1 MRPCTQAEV
10 AVRLDDAEAHLD
22 ELVLVWEESGIRAGV
37 TAVTMRCFNEVEEL
51 ELMLQRGLEQLSAEE
66 QATLVLHAALESNSG
81 SKTKEAFLRLKN
93 ATAEAKQASIGLTVE
108 LREAIR
114 GTEAAVEKRFAQL
127 MAEWEEALRR
137 QEELREAERQ
147 QRCAEVEVQL
157 LEMAVEFE
165 AGLCELLEL
174 PYRFA
179 SVVVRNGLDTQST
192 TPKPL
197 TGYTPSMGVT
207 FADDN
212 SVSMLHQGHAGQHR
226 AQAGLRVGDV
236 VLEVEHEPLYGER
249 VATRL
254 TELDKHEYALTV
266 ARPRVTVQ
274 RHAADAIQLPS
285 GEHSGWVHL
294 VRATTDVR
302 MTALHPS
309 RKCWL
314 VLDKIELTLHEEK
327 VRGGERTVTTHSLS
341 GAALRVAPG
350 ARKGG
355 AAAAKKRAKD
365 QRGADR
371 NEPGAVNYALIHGNS
386 EENVGF
392 AKKAKLKQNAV
403 MAEMTERGLH
413 VFRVTWPGGEGG
425 VKHQLVCGAPTLAER
440 DAWAAALEG
449 TLKKLAE
456 AAPLKGYL
464 LKRRGRNGGIKL
476 GWNKRWFELLQAR
489 EGSDG
494 TKQLPSLKYYE
505 DQKADTPKGVVVLS
519 QDALLLSSDTFSY
532 KDQKHIL
539 AVTCKGELDARP
551 ITTILAAGST
561 AELDKWHAALQRAI
575 RGFRPESEKALAGAD
590 KEETALLQKTA
601 AQLHLQLDYLG
612 VKVDKACDD
621 KRKLVSLLLH
631 QKQLNAIAR
640 AATPEARGELMH
652 RIKRDEQRLMARTVD
667 ELHALLSYM
676 EVDVPAELTDKERL
690 VALVIKQK
698 NGAAV
703 SKAIA
708 PDLAKWYQKSRSRA
722 NVEAPAQGAHSGSML
737 GAVPDLD

>member
-1 MRPCTQAEV
+1 M
-10 AVRLDDAEAHLD
+10 RLDDAEARLD
-22 ELVLVWEESGIRAGV
+22 ELVLLWEESGIRASV
-37 TAVTMRCFNEVEEL
+37 TAVTTRCFNQVEEL

-66 QATLVLHAALESNSG
+66 QATLALHTALQNNSG

-93 ATAEAKQASIGLTVE
+93 VTAEAKHASVGLTVE
-108 LREAIR
+108 LQEAIR
-114 GTEAAVEKRFAQL
+114 ATEAAIEKRFAQL
-127 MAEWEEALRR
+127 MAEWEEALQR
-137 QEELREAERQ
+137 QEELREAQRQ

-157 LEMAVEFE
+157 LEMAVEYE
-165 AGLCELLEL
+165 AGFLEELA
-174 PYRFA
+174 YRFA

-212 SVSMLHQGHAGQHR
+212 SVSILHQGHAGQHR

-254 TELDKHEYALTV
+254 TELDKHECSLRV
-266 ARPRVTVQ
+266 ARPRVTVHS
-274 RHAADAIQLPS
+274 HAADAMHLPT

-314 VLDKIELTLHEEK
+314 VLDNIELTLHEEK
-327 VRGGERTVTTHSLS
+327 VRCGERTVTSHSLS
-341 GAALRVAPG
+341 GAALRVAPS
-350 ARKGG
+350 AKKGG
-355 AAAAKKRAKD
+355 AAAAQKRAKY
-365 QRGADR
+365 QMAADR
-371 NEPGAVNYALIHGNS
+371 NEPGAVNYALIHGTS

-392 AKKAKLKQNAV
+392 AKKAKLKQIAV
-403 MAEMTERGLH
+403 MAEMNERGLH
-413 VFRVTWPGGEGG
+413 VLRVTWPGGEGG
-425 VKHQLVCGAPTLAER
+425 MKHQLVCGVPTLAER
-440 DAWAAALEG
+440 DAWVAALES

-505 DQKADTPKGVVVLS
+505 DQEAETPKGVVVLN
-519 QDALLLSSDTFSY
+519 QDALLLSSGHFSY
-532 KDQKHIL
+532 KDQPHIL
-539 AVTCKGELDARP
+539 AVTCKGELDAKP

-575 RGFRPESEKALAGAD
+575 HGFRPELEKALAGAD

-601 AQLHLQLDYLG
+601 ADLHLQLDYLG
-612 VKVDKACDD
+612 IKVDKACDD

-640 AATPEARGELMH
+640 AVAPEARGELMH
-652 RIKRDEQRLMARTVD
+652 RIKRDE
-667 ELHALLSYM
+667 
-676 EVDVPAELTDKERL
+676 
-690 VALVIKQK
+690 
-698 NGAAV
+698 
-703 SKAIA
+703 
-708 PDLAKWYQKSRSRA
+708 
-722 NVEAPAQGAHSGSML
+722 
-737 GAVPDLD
+737 